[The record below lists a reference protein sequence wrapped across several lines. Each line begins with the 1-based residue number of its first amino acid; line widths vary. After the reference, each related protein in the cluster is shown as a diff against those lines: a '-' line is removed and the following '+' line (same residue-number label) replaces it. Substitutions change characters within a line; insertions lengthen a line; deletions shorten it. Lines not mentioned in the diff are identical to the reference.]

1 MKRLGV
7 GIISVIL
14 VVLGVVTGRLYFD
27 MSVLQSAVS
36 SALLS
41 LPSEPV
47 PEPPPEV
54 SLIAVGD
61 IMLSRNVAA
70 KMRRYGHE
78 YPFVKVADYLK
89 TGDLVFGN
97 FELPI
102 TPGRVIKTGEMVFRA
117 EPGVEKILK
126 KFGFSILSLANNHT
140 PNFGAKGLKDTFVYL
155 KKAGINYVGAGENL
169 AEAEAPVFI
178 KKNGITFAFLAY
190 NDADVVPK
198 SYRATDKTP
207 GTAFMDKA
215 RMAEAVKKAKEQ
227 ADFVIVSMHSG
238 VEYVHEPNKS
248 QKEFARAAVDAGAE
262 MVIGHHPHVIQRA
275 EKYKGKYIFYSLGN
289 FVFDQMWSL
298 PTRRGLILKAMF
310 GREGVKNVEFVPVL
324 IEDYAQPRIMEDGP
338 VRQNIIKTLERELYA
353 TNSFS
358 FTK

>member
-1 MKRLGV
+1 MKRLALGLIAVSVV
-7 GIISVIL
+7 G
-14 VVLGVVTGRLYFD
+14 LGVVTSRLYFKT
-27 MSVLQSAVS
+27 SALES
-36 SALLS
+36 AGETAALLS

-47 PEPPPEV
+47 PAPPTEV

-70 KMRRYGHE
+70 KMRRYGQD
-78 YPFVKVADYLK
+78 YPFLKVADYLK

-102 TPGRVIKTGEMVFRA
+102 TPGRLIKSGEMIFRA
-117 EPGVEKILK
+117 EPGVEEVLK

-140 PNFGAKGLKDTFVYL
+140 PNFGAKGLKDTFAYL

-178 KKNGITFAFLAY
+178 EKNGITFAFLAY

-198 SYRATDKTP
+198 SYFATNKTP

-215 RMAEAVKKAKEQ
+215 RMTEAVKKAKER

-248 QKEFARAAVDAGAE
+248 QKEFARAAIDAGAE

-289 FVFDQMWSL
+289 FVFDQMWSE
-298 PTRRGLILKAMF
+298 PTKRGLMLKIMF
-310 GREGVKNVEFVPVL
+310 AQGGVKNVEFMPVL
-324 IEDYAQPRIMEDGP
+324 IQDYAQPRIMEEGAVKD
-338 VRQNIIKTLERELYA
+338 NILRTLKQELGEPIL
-353 TNSFS
+353 
-358 FTK
+358 